1 MLYVLTF
8 LACFTSTPD
17 SRCRNVEIAWEGNA
31 VQCMLFGQQEMARWV
46 REHPGF
52 ATPRGYRCLPGREI

>member
-8 LACFTSTPD
+8 LACLSSPSD
-17 SRCRNVEIAWEGNA
+17 GSCRNVEIAWDGGP
-31 VQCMLFGQQEMARWV
+31 VQCMMFGQQEMARWV

-52 ATPRGYRCLPGREI
+52 TTPRGYRCLPGREI